1 MPLLALAALLAAPPL
16 LPEGERYDPA
26 VPTPAGVLGF
36 DIGDRHLRHDQ
47 LVTYLRAVAAASDR
61 AEVQQYATTHGG
73 RPNVVLTITAAAN
86 RGALKSLPATRAKL
100 ADPAAEPPDF
110 DRTPAV
116 VWAGYS
122 VHGDEASAGNAAALV
137 AYHLAASTSD
147 ETARVLDRSVILL
160 DPCLNPDGFDRFAG
174 WANAHRGRVP
184 NPDPDHREHNQ
195 PTPTGRTNGYWFDLN
210 RDWLPAVHP
219 ESRGRLELFYRWRP
233 NVVLD
238 FHEMGPDSTYFFQPG
253 VPERTHP
260 LTPAANVELTG
271 RFARFT
277 AEALD
282 AAGEPY
288 FTGERFDDF
297 YMGKGSTYPD
307 LHGAVGILYEQASAR
322 GLRQEGDF
330 GEVTF
335 AGAIANQVRTSL
347 AAFRTAASLRGE
359 LNRNLRTFYERAV
372 EPAADAPA
380 GFLIEPAADPVRT
393 AEFAATLARHGI
405 RLQRTGAA
413 TGDFPAGSLYV
424 GLDQPESVFARAL
437 FGTQTDFRENIF
449 YDVSAWTLP
458 DAFGLRWRSAES
470 EPDGLKPYQP
480 GARASADGAAGG
492 MANARPELALR
503 AGTVAVLIDGRHGRA
518 AEAVYALLAAGVR
531 VRVASEPF
539 AAVVDGRR
547 RDFGRGTYLVHL
559 GRQRAKAGTI
569 AKVLNAAAADGL
581 PVFPAG
587 GGLTPTGVDLG
598 SGSFERLKTPRV
610 VLAAG
615 DGVSQY
621 GTGSIWH
628 ALDFRRR
635 VPCTLVEPTDFG
647 RVDWTDETVL
657 MLPDGGYGGVSDS
670 AKEDLKTWV
679 RGGGTVVAVGTAAR
693 FLKRAGIVDYQFR
706 GDPPELDDEDEK
718 DAPPPRRDYA
728 GATDERALELVSGA
742 IFTAEPDVT
751 HPLLWGVADRPQ
763 SVFVN
768 NTLWPER
775 SPSPYG
781 TPLMLV
787 ESGESPTAPL
797 KAGYA
802 SARNRGLAAGAAYLR
817 VDRVGGGRAILF
829 ASDPAF
835 RGFWH
840 GTERLLVNAVLH
852 GPLVGA
858 PEGPPDHA
866 APRVPAAGAEAGP
879 K

>member
-1 MPLLALAALLAAPPL
+1 MPILLAAALLAAPPL
-16 LPEGERYDPA
+16 LPEGETYDPA
-26 VPTPAGVLGF
+26 VPTPAAALGF
-36 DIGDRHLRHDQ
+36 EVGDRHLRHDQ
-47 LVTYLRAVAAASDR
+47 LVSYLTTLAGASDR
-61 AEVQQYATTHGG
+61 VEIEQYASTHGG
-73 RPNVVLTITAAAN
+73 RPNVVLTITAPAN
-86 RGALKSLPATRAKL
+86 RATLESLPARRAAL
-100 ADPAAEPPDF
+100 VDPAAESPDPGS
-110 DRTPAV
+110 TPAV

-147 ETARVLDRSVILL
+147 ETARVLDRCVILL

-219 ESRGRLELFYRWRP
+219 ESRGRLELFYQWRP

-253 VPERTHP
+253 VPERNHP
-260 LTPAANVELTG
+260 LTPASNVELTN
-271 RFARFT
+271 RFAKFT
-277 AEALD
+277 ADALD

-347 AAFRTAASLRGE
+347 AAFRTAAALRGE
-359 LNRNLRTFYERAV
+359 LNRTLRTFYERSL

-380 GFLIEPAADPVRT
+380 GYLVEPADDPVRT
-393 AEFAATLARHGI
+393 AEFAAALARHGI
-405 RLQRTGAA
+405 RVRRTGSESD
-413 TGDFPAGSLYV
+413 DFPAGSLYV
-424 GLDQPESVFARAL
+424 GLNQPESTFVRAL

-449 YDVSAWTLP
+449 YDISAWTLP
-458 DAFGLRWRSAES
+458 DAFGLRWRSAET

-480 GARASADGAAGG
+480 GAQAPAVGAAGG
-492 MANARPELALR
+492 TAARPELALR
-503 AGTVAVLIDGRHGRA
+503 AGTVAVLIDNRHGRA
-518 AEAVYALLAAGVR
+518 VQAVYELLAADVR

-547 RDFGRGTYLVHL
+547 RDFGRGTYLIHL
-559 GRQRAKAGTI
+559 GRQREKRGELAAILKD
-569 AKVLNAAAADGL
+569 AAADGL
-581 PVFPAG
+581 PVFPVG
-587 GGLTPTGVDLG
+587 GGLTPAGVDLG
-598 SGSFERLKTPRV
+598 SGSFERLNKPRV

-635 VPCTLVEPTDFG
+635 VPCTLVEPADFG
-647 RVDWTDETVL
+647 RVDWTDGTVL
-657 MLPDGGYGGVSDS
+657 ILPDGRYGDVSAS
-670 AKEDLKTWV
+670 AREELKDWV

-706 GDPPELDDEDEK
+706 GDPPEEDDEDEN
-718 DAPPPRRDYA
+718 DVPPPRRDYA
-728 GATDERALELVSGA
+728 GASDERALELVSGA

-751 HPLLWGVADRPQ
+751 HPLLWGVEDRVQ

-775 SPSPYG
+775 SESPYG
-781 TPLMLV
+781 TPLMLS
-787 ESGESPTAPL
+787 ESGGSPTAPL

-817 VDRVGGGRAILF
+817 ADRVGRGRVVLF
-829 ASDPAF
+829 ASDPCF

-840 GTERLLVNAVLH
+840 GTERLLANAILLA
-852 GPLVGA
+852 PLVDA
-858 PEGPPDHA
+858 PDGPPDHTA
-866 APRVPAAGAEAGP
+866 TRVPPKGAETP
-879 K
+879 D